1 MKDIHICLANIYKAR
16 PKGTS
21 GVRLWQNSKSKIA
34 FSYIVILVLSSSNP
48 QNLLQSSVKF
58 QRTCS
63 LTSKLSKLNLKSEIF
78 NICTYMYLFI
88 NY

>member
-1 MKDIHICLANIYKAR
+1 MKDIQICLANIYKAS

-34 FSYIVILVLSSSNP
+34 VSYIVILVLSSSNP
-48 QNLLQSSVKF
+48 QDLLQSSVKC
-58 QRTCS
+58 QSS
-63 LTSKLSKLNLKSEIF
+63 LTSKLSKLNVKFEMF